1 MVDTAG
7 LEGPDEDIRDDV
19 AIIPPAVKAVV
30 SVVLVSLDLRLVFD
44 ALLRDEGVS
53 RDSLALGSSSLVYR
67 PMDGLL
73 ITYVAPTSISQS
85 SPSTLKK

>member
-1 MVDTAG
+1 VVDTAG

>member
-1 MVDTAG
+1 VGTAG

>member
-1 MVDTAG
+1 VVGTAG

-30 SVVLVSLDLRLVFD
+30 SVVPVSLDLRLVFD
-44 ALLRDEGVS
+44 ALLGDEGVS

-67 PMDGLL
+67 PIDGLL

>member
-1 MVDTAG
+1 VDTAG